1 MPEEGKIP
9 RALPRKESPCLEGNK
24 MRLTQTQKSSVIRH
38 QATVLLQIPLTPH
51 RMTGLETQISFP
63 SPVQQFHG
71 QGTSMLTPLT
81 CKIDVHCFAL
91 SFAFIIIIFFGS
103 DQYNLIL
110 ASSAGTPTLKRHLE
124 K

>member
-1 MPEEGKIP
+1 MPEEEKVP

-51 RMTGLETQISFP
+51 RTTGLETQISFP
-63 SPVQQFHG
+63 SPVQRFRG

-91 SFAFIIIIFFGS
+91 SFGFFIIIFFVVTS
-103 DQYNLIL
+103 II
-110 ASSAGTPTLKRHLE
+110 
-124 K
+124 